1 MKPDKNMKLADLMY
15 GHGSKFMCSL
25 SGRFDP
31 TKYSDAP
38 PIQICEMKC
47 GCWIV
52 ADGNNRVGLILRKN
66 PEATI
71 EDIPE
76 RLLATARFGEWDAE
90 MMDWWNPCAKSFRK
104 VMGKRGKKTP
114 APKNTIYGIIERD
127 GAGKFLAST
136 YGMKKGVAASVTGR
150 TANEAKRLLE
160 EKISIILESESVSL
174 VLTPMTPLED
184 HQCSLLRPAE
194 D

>member
-15 GHGSKFMCSL
+15 GHGAKFMCSL

-31 TKYSDAP
+31 EKYSDAP

-71 EDIPE
+71 ADIPE

-90 MMDWWNPCAKSFRK
+90 MMDWWNPSAKSFRE

-114 APKNTIYGIIERD
+114 ASKNAIYGIIERD
-127 GAGKFLAST
+127 GEGKFFAST
-136 YGMKKGVAASVTGR
+136 HGMKKGITASVTGR
-150 TANEAKRLLE
+150 TAREAKRLLE
-160 EKISIILESESVSL
+160 EKIRVILESESVSL
-174 VLTPMTPLED
+174 VLTPTTPLED

-194 D
+194 N